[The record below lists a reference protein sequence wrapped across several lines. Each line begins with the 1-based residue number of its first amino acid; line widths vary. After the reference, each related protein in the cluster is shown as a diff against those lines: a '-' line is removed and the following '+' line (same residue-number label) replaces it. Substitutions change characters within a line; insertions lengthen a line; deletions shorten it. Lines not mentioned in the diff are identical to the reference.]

1 MNLIKLSSAAFA
13 LAAAAVFC
21 APAYPAVQLPAAPA
35 KSVQQRKPVQLQTPV
50 KMRNETKW
58 LVYCMERGH
67 YLKMPITELDVRE
80 FIREYMQ
87 NVDFFKLF
95 FTAGDVQHFQDFFSP
110 SIDVMLHQGTLL
122 PAFSIYDKFLDRAD
136 ARLEWIR
143 ERMKKPFDFSEK
155 ATFRPDRSK
164 EEWPEDWEAA
174 NRLWEN
180 RLKYDIVN
188 EILSYSAKKRD
199 AEKSAERRGGA
210 KPAEKP
216 AGEKGAEVAG
226 GDSAAAETEAEKV
239 AEVVE
244 EEEEAPKTFEEKL
257 AKAEK
262 EVLRRYERLIENY
275 RKADA
280 MEIQEIYLNTLSRL
294 YDPHSS
300 FLSEYYL
307 EEFDISVRNALVG
320 IGALLQDKDG
330 YCTISELMPGRPR
343 RGVQADKPRRQDSRG
358 GAGDRRNRGRDRHEA
373 AQHGQ
378 NDTRQER
385 HEGPA
390 ADRAGLESV
399 RA

>member
-1 MNLIKLSSAAFA
+1 M
-13 LAAAAVFC
+13 
-21 APAYPAVQLPAAPA
+21 
-35 KSVQQRKPVQLQTPV
+35 
-50 KMRNETKW
+50 
-58 LVYCMERGH
+58 
-67 YLKMPITELDVRE
+67 
-80 FIREYMQ
+80 
-87 NVDFFKLF
+87 
-95 FTAGDVQHFQDFFSP
+95 
-110 SIDVMLHQGTLL
+110 
-122 PAFSIYDKFLDRAD
+122 DKG
-136 ARLEWIR
+136 EN
-143 ERMKKPFDFSEK
+143 EK
-155 ATFRPDRSK
+155 ALRLLRKGDFQADRSK

-330 YCTISELMPGRPR
+330 YCTISELMPRRPR